1 MKMPFSSGVRK
12 SGRWPGMTLL
22 PVAGTEP
29 EQKNGLAKVMF
40 LTAGNHP
47 VRCPLCLS
55 TGQQTLFRY
64 KNKGLNRCP
73 ACGGSYVVP
82 QPSPKDVAA
91 HFQNDHDAIQPHLIR
106 DDLRRRF
113 ERNRERVLARVA
125 KEIQRRR
132 ERGRIL
138 DVGCAT
144 GLFLA
149 RFFPASRWQAW
160 AVELSE
166 RKARTAAQNGIRVHA
181 GDIHQAKFEERSF
194 DVVTVLDAFYYFP
207 DPQWELKEFHRLLR
221 NNGLLVLE
229 LPWAGS
235 RIWRRSSVLRWLLRD
250 GQVPLLES
258 SDHLFYYTPESIS
271 LLLERCGFQVRA
283 ILPLPGN
290 RQETIFRDLLCRW
303 YSFFSALLH
312 ILSRSKC
319 FLGPR
324 FLVVAEKLPA
334 RPWSASSSPLLQT

>member
-1 MKMPFSSGVRK
+1 MKMPFSLGLRSSR
-12 SGRWPGMTLL
+12 RPGLALL
-22 PVAGTEP
+22 SVAGGETEP
-29 EQKNGLAKVMF
+29 KNGVAEVVF
-40 LTAGNHP
+40 LNAGNHP

-55 TGQQTLFRY
+55 TGQQTLFRH

-82 QPSPKDVAA
+82 QPTPRDVAV
-91 HFQNDHDAIQPHLIR
+91 HFQNDHHAIQPQLIQ

-125 KEIQRRR
+125 KQIQHRR
-132 ERGRIL
+132 ERGKIL

-149 RFFPASRWQAW
+149 RFFPASCWQNW
-160 AVELSE
+160 AVELSA
-166 RKARTAAQNGIRVHA
+166 RKAQAAAQRGIRVHA

-194 DVVTVLDAFYYFP
+194 DVITVLDAFYYFP
-207 DPQWELKEFHRLLR
+207 DPQAELKEFHRLLR
-221 NNGLLVLE
+221 NEGLLVLE

-235 RIWRRSSVLRWLLRD
+235 RIWRRSSMLRWLLRD
-250 GQVPLLES
+250 GRVPLLES
-258 SDHLFYYTPESIS
+258 SDHLFYYTPQSIS
-271 LLLERCGFQVRA
+271 RLLDRCGFQMRA

-290 RQETIFRDLLCRW
+290 RQETIFRDFLCRV
-303 YSFFSALLH
+303 YSFFSALVH
-312 ILSRSKC
+312 TLSRSKY

-324 FLVVAEKLPA
+324 FLVVAEKPPA
-334 RPWSASSSPLLQT
+334 GSSSASLSALLQT